1 MSDAATASGPE
12 QQYKF
17 NVAMSCSGCSGAVE
31 RALKKQEGVSKID
44 ISLETQT
51 VLVHAHPPATFDIVR
66 EKIAKTGKTINSS
79 ERGFLTS
86 GRDRNTSVME
96 WSKESSNLGNSK
108 EHILSNRNELPA
120 WLNAGTS
127 QADADREHALPNSGV
142 EVTPPADTTSE
153 DNAEGSID
161 VEMQPPAH
169 AIPFL
174 LLSICSLLIPRFEL
188 SLLHSIT
195 KVLQSR
201 PLVRGSA

>member
-66 EKIAKTGKTINSS
+66 EKIAKTGKTINSK
-79 ERGFLTS
+79 GLPH
-86 GRDRNTSVME
+86 E
-96 WSKESSNLGNSK
+96 WTGSQHLGDGV
-108 EHILSNRNELPA
+108 ENELPA
-120 WLNAGTS
+120 WLNPGTS